1 MVSILQA
8 DSGSPLM
15 YGDKLVGILSA
26 PKKRLEK
33 PMIFIRTEYIQMY
46 VKDMKLELQKL
57 SDGNL

>member
-1 MVSILQA
+1 
-8 DSGSPLM
+8 M